1 MPIRQTG
8 LTTFIRVCADHRQ
21 IFQCLYSVRPQ
32 NNYFI
37 MKVLGVIFCIYM
49 FLHTP
54 SKTPEITPRT
64 KFFQTPKHLVKTG
77 FLYPIQNLI
86 VSLIT
91 F

>member
-1 MPIRQTG
+1 
-8 LTTFIRVCADHRQ
+8 
-21 IFQCLYSVRPQ
+21 
-32 NNYFI
+32 

-49 FLHTP
+49 FLRTP

>member
-1 MPIRQTG
+1 
-8 LTTFIRVCADHRQ
+8 
-21 IFQCLYSVRPQ
+21 
-32 NNYFI
+32 
-37 MKVLGVIFCIYM
+37 M

-64 KFFQTPKHLVKTG
+64 KLLQTPKHLVKTG
-77 FLYPIQNLI
+77 FLYPIQNPI